1 MTIKLGEKIKMLRKR
16 DGRRQD
22 DLANALGVTNQ
33 AVSRWEA
40 NKGYPDMEMIPAI
53 ANYFHVSIDELFGYD
68 NERETRLSNY
78 IAEIDRMLET
88 DGKKTAAEL
97 KRQEEY
103 VGKALAEFPNE
114 WRLQIRMASVL
125 NERATRGRADNPDKA
140 IIKRATELYEKAR
153 ANTDD
158 TVWRDSITRMI
169 VDNCLVAGDA
179 ETVEKYALESS
190 PVFFCRE
197 VLRKYTP
204 DDSKTSRYRAEAI
217 LALIHELTELL
228 CFGKDL
234 NRYLNKPDAYLSL
247 ARLYEC
253 LFESKNY
260 GAFNSDASLLYLRA
274 ASICAE
280 NSDETGAMEYFD
292 KAYQHRTAFEEA
304 YTRNKLKPDSTL
316 LRDAAELP
324 TRYFITNRDY
334 LQKCLNSFP
343 EEIANKIKN
352 NPKYCFE

>member
-68 NERETRLSNY
+68 NDRETRLSNY
-78 IAEIDRMLET
+78 IAEIDRMLEA

-97 KRQEEY
+97 KRQEEF
-103 VGKALAEFPNE
+103 VGKALTEFPNE
-114 WRLQIRMASVL
+114 WRLQVRMASVL

-140 IIKRATELYEKAR
+140 MLKRATELYEKAR

-190 PVFFCRE
+190 PAFVCRE

-204 DDSKTSRYRAEAI
+204 DDSKTGRYRAEAI
-217 LALIHELTELL
+217 LSLIHELTELL
-228 CFGKDL
+228 CFGRNL
-234 NRYLNKPDAYLSL
+234 NKYLNKPDAYLAL
-247 ARLYEC
+247 AGFYEC
-253 LFESKNY
+253 LFESKNF
-260 GAFNSDASLLYLRA
+260 GGFNSDVCLLYLRA
-274 ASICAE
+274 SGICAE
-280 NSDETGAMEYFD
+280 NGDETGALEYFD
-292 KAYQHRTAFEEA
+292 KAYSHCTAFEEA
-304 YTRNKLKPDSTL
+304 YTRNKFKPDSAL

-324 TRYFITNRDY
+324 TRYFVTNRDY

-343 EEIANKIKN
+343 DEIASKIKSSS
-352 NPKYCFE
+352 KYRCE